1 MSSVRSLPRSFQA
14 EKRWWIFCG
23 ARTASAGC
31 SANESLPGDSPVVT
45 LSDGLVTLRCWS
57 RDDAQFMAEAS
68 ADPAIKRYNGGHD
81 RLGRPTPPLSTT
93 DAEARIDKFAL
104 NWHAFAATGTPSGV
118 AFAILDERSGELVGC
133 CGVDDCCG
141 VGCCGV
147 DDCYGVGCCGPYD
160 RI

>member
-1 MSSVRSLPRSFQA
+1 
-14 EKRWWIFCG
+14 
-23 ARTASAGC
+23 
-31 SANESLPGDSPVVT
+31 
-45 LSDGLVTLRCWS
+45 
-57 RDDAQFMAEAS
+57 MAEAS

-147 DDCYGVGCCGPYD
+147 DDCCGVGCCGPYD